1 MTKIVLELPALA
13 IKLHHP
19 DEGYIKV
26 FLQEFPNFFA
36 TVNPLRSVASLP
48 VEQLKFQYKGFLML
62 EKFTTKLKH
71 ELKKAYSKI
80 LRRFLIQGMIFLKE
94 LRL

>member
-62 EKFTTKLKH
+62 FEGI
-71 ELKKAYSKI
+71 E
-80 LRRFLIQGMIFLKE
+80 MIMYHKY
-94 LRL
+94 